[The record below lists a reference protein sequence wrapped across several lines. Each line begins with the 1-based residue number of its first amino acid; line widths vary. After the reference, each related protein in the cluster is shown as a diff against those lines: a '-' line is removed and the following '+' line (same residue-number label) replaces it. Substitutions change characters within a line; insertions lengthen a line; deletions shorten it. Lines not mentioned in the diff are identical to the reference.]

1 MKSCGEKIIE
11 WQKTEI
17 VLRALTSKFDHI
29 VVTIKNFKNL
39 SEIKFEDL
47 QVSLEAH
54 EIRLKQRNSQKV
66 IKQDLQ
72 ENLLKKK
79 KYDA

>member
-11 WQKTEI
+11 LQKTEI

-29 VVTIKNFKNL
+29 VVAIKKSKNL
-39 SEIKFEDL
+39 SEIKLEDL
-47 QVSLEAH
+47 QASFEAH
-54 EIRLKQRNSQKV
+54 EMRLKQRNSQKV
-66 IKQDLQ
+66 TKQDLQ
-72 ENLLKKK
+72 ENLFKKK